1 MAQSVQAEADSEA
14 ALNFPA
20 KQAATDAPRSVN
32 PALARQSSNSSE
44 PCDDT
49 ALLLGQPVQVA
60 APVAALYV
68 FAKHAVGVPPF
79 GPV

>member
-1 MAQSVQAEADSEA
+1 MAQFVQAAADSDA
-14 ALNFPA
+14 ALNVPA
-20 KQAATDAPRSVN
+20 KQPATDAPRSVN
-32 PALARQSSNSSE
+32 PALARQSSSSSE

-60 APVAALYV
+60 APVEALYV
-68 FAKHAVGVPPF
+68 FAEHAVGVPPF